1 MRPLLCLGR
10 AQTAEGKR
18 HRGFR
23 PPGCLHRDR
32 AEVPGLPCP
41 STACQHRALLLK
53 PAPGLPH
60 LLIKPH
66 PIKSASY
73 KAGAQHKQ
81 TPSCFHCTCQSP
93 ASSST
98 PPSSISSHPAT
109 DLCSPTPRGRSQ
121 PLCLSRP
128 TTPPPSAAVT
138 SRQAL
143 QHERDQTFPKLN
155 AERREQSEFPRLAA
169 TDESLG
175 KEPFTNSERCWS
187 GNTSFLGTPAGRSSS
202 PDLFGAGEDVPSL
215 MPTGTRTKPT
225 RTTAPQGARDASL
238 PPG

>member
-1 MRPLLCLGR
+1 M
-10 AQTAEGKR
+10 
-18 HRGFR
+18 
-23 PPGCLHRDR
+23 
-32 AEVPGLPCP
+32 PGLPCP
-41 STACQHRALLLK
+41 SAAFQHRALLLK

-81 TPSCFHCTCQSP
+81 APSCFHCTCQSP
-93 ASSST
+93 ASSSPRRPAPSVLT
-98 PPSSISSHPAT
+98 LPPTSAP
-109 DLCSPTPRGRSQ
+109 PTPRGRSQ

-128 TTPPPSAAVT
+128 TMPPPSAAVT

-155 AERREQSEFPRLAA
+155 AERREQSEFPRPAA

-215 MPTGTRTKPT
+215 MPTGTPRHEAHTNNS
-225 RTTAPQGARDASL
+225 TAGSPRCL
-238 PPG
+238 PPPWIRREGKKKKTNA